1 MTGYELQLH
10 LRYRNSIWNK
20 ETEIK
25 INIFHVQTWFYVNGE
40 FYRFLHEDEPNF
52 PLQNNLSLQ
61 KKVSGVD
68 KVVNFKYFSRPTE
81 GIKYFSRT

>member
-1 MTGYELQLH
+1 MTEYDLQLH
-10 LRYRNSIWNK
+10 LRYGNSIWTK

-25 INIFHVQTWFYVNGE
+25 INIVHVQKWFYVNGE

>member
-1 MTGYELQLH
+1 MTEYDLQLH
-10 LRYRNSIWNK
+10 LRYGNSIWNK

-25 INIFHVQTWFYVNGE
+25 INIVHVQKWFYVNGE
-40 FYRFLHEDEPNF
+40 FYRFLHKDEPSF
-52 PLQNNLSLQ
+52 PLQNNPSLQ
-61 KKVSGVD
+61 KKVSGID

>member
-1 MTGYELQLH
+1 MTEYDLQLH
-10 LRYRNSIWNK
+10 LRYGNSIWNK

-25 INIFHVQTWFYVNGE
+25 INIVHVQKWFYVNGE
-40 FYRFLHEDEPNF
+40 FYRFLHEDEPSF
-52 PLQNNLSLQ
+52 PLQNNPSLQ